1 MKEFYESWS
10 DEVSFEFVARGR
22 CLLFFA
28 LLIVS
33 LPSSA
38 SPQPYS
44 RQESQ
49 QDIVLGG
56 DMPISS
62 IQATIAKLS
71 IRPPSVSEP
80 DGEPTFGGEEPTFPV
95 VTDLAPLGEFQS
107 LQHSTEAPPP
117 PPLSPPFTSPTDCEP
132 PPPPNGVDGTSPGDT
147 PPVSAVASSA
157 SPPPALSSLELL
169 ASLTPEA
176 FSMEGGGK
184 GKQRVTKQSFL
195 QAAEGQGLQGS
206 RAEEGDDP
214 LCSLDP
220 LWTLNKQ

>member
-1 MKEFYESWS
+1 M
-10 DEVSFEFVARGR
+10 
-22 CLLFFA
+22 LA
-28 LLIVS
+28 LLIFFL
-33 LPSSA
+33 LPLPT
-38 SPQPYS
+38 PQPYS

-71 IRPPSVSEP
+71 IRPPSLTEP
-80 DGEPTFGGEEPTFPV
+80 DAEPAFSGEEATFAV
-95 VTDLAPLGEFQS
+95 VPDLGLLGEHQS
-107 LQHSTEAPPP
+107 PQHLTEAPPS
-117 PPLSPPFTSPTDCEP
+117 PLLSQPLTSPTHCAS
-132 PPPPNGVDGTSPGDT
+132 PPNGLDAAAASSPSSDT
-147 PPVSAVASSA
+147 PPVSAVPSA
-157 SPPPALSSLELL
+157 SPPPVLSSLELL

-176 FSMEGGGK
+176 FSMEGAGGGR

-220 LWTLNKQ
+220 LWTLNKN

>member
-1 MKEFYESWS
+1 
-10 DEVSFEFVARGR
+10 
-22 CLLFFA
+22 
-28 LLIVS
+28 
-33 LPSSA
+33 
-38 SPQPYS
+38 
-44 RQESQ
+44 
-49 QDIVLGG
+49 
-56 DMPISS
+56 MPISS

-71 IRPPSVSEP
+71 IRPPSVTEADAEP
-80 DGEPTFGGEEPTFPV
+80 AFSGEEPTFPV
-95 VTDLAPLGEFQS
+95 VTDLTLLAELQS
-107 LQHSTEAPPP
+107 PQLPTEAPPP
-117 PPLSPPFTSPTDCEP
+117 LPLSPPLTSPTDCA
-132 PPPPNGVDGTSPGDT
+132 PPPNGLDAASPSDT
-147 PPVSAVASSA
+147 PPVSTMASA

-176 FSMEGGGK
+176 FSMEGGGSSK

>member
-1 MKEFYESWS
+1 M
-10 DEVSFEFVARGR
+10 
-22 CLLFFA
+22 
-28 LLIVS
+28 VS
-33 LPSSA
+33 LPPLSI
-38 SPQPYS
+38 PQPYS

-71 IRPPSVSEP
+71 IRPPSATEP
-80 DGEPTFGGEEPTFPV
+80 GAEPAFSGEEPTYV
-95 VTDLAPLGEFQS
+95 VLTDPTLLEEAQLP
-107 LQHSTEAPPP
+107 QHPPEVP
-117 PPLSPPFTSPTDCEP
+117 PPLSLSPPLAKPTDCAPP
-132 PPPPNGVDGTSPGDT
+132 PPPPNGLDVASPSNTSPLTT
-147 PPVSAVASSA
+147 PGV

-176 FSMEGGGK
+176 FSMEGGGGGK
-184 GKQRVTKQSFL
+184 GKQRVTKHSFL

-220 LWTLNKQ
+220 LWTLNKH